1 MKAKAPAKPTRR
13 AAAAPA
19 VAAPPPP
26 AFWRRPEVLYPAG
39 LVMLG
44 LAIYSR
50 SLTGP
55 FLFDDTDLIES
66 SAIRARNIFIILTGP
81 RPLTNLSF
89 GSNYR
94 LTGFNPFAFH
104 VVSLVLHLVNTL
116 LLWGVVRR
124 LCELPA
130 VTTRLEPAGRRVLA
144 WAVPLLFLVSPV
156 QTESVAY
163 ISSRSELWKTGPY
176 LAALLV
182 FLSSWREA
190 RPWLAALLV
199 TFFYGCAVAGKE
211 DGLTLPIAIALLDY
225 LLASQCDWRR
235 MRRNWPV
242 YALLV
247 AVMVL
252 GAWVKVRPLLNVPSA
267 GFSLRDVTWHQYLFT
282 QFRMYFLYLR
292 LLLVPF
298 GLNADYDIALSRTL
312 LEHGSWLA
320 LAGLA
325 LLKGA
330 ALWFHRR
337 QPLAVFG
344 LFFFLLAL
352 APTSS
357 FYPLL
362 DYAAERRLYLPAA
375 GFFLAAVALLAA
387 RWGNRR
393 DLAVALGLVA
403 AVNAAG
409 AYNRNG
415 VWEDSLALW
424 QDTVEKSSQKWRV
437 WNNLG
442 REYSDRGRFEEATK
456 AYERAAELIPRRRH
470 ERLDVLSSLGSTYA
484 NRKMYPEAVKIYE
497 EGLKIDPGHP
507 RLLTNLAMTELRL
520 SRPAGWQHFE
530 QAIHGDPLAWEP
542 HFARGNFYY
551 QMGRYDDAI
560 KDYERVLQLLPSHPD
575 AQYNLNAARG
585 MKVRQEQQSP
595 GRGR

>member
-1 MKAKAPAKPTRR
+1 MKAKAVPPPTRR
-13 AAAAPA
+13 AAAAPL
-19 VAAPPPP
+19 PP

-39 LVMLG
+39 LVLLG

-89 GSNYR
+89 GFNYR

-124 LCELPA
+124 LCALPA

-176 LAALLV
+176 FAALLV

-225 LLASQCDWRR
+225 LLVSECDWRR

-267 GFSLRDVTWHQYLFT
+267 GFSLRDVTWQQYLFT
-282 QFRMYFLYLR
+282 QFRMYFLYLWR
-292 LLLVPF
+292 LVVPF
-298 GLNADYDIALSRTL
+298 GLNADYDIAASRTL
-312 LEHGSWLA
+312 VDHFSWLA
-320 LAGLA
+320 LAGLVM
-325 LLKGA
+325 LVGA
-330 ALWFHRR
+330 GLWFHRR

-344 LFFFLLAL
+344 VLLFLLAL

-375 GFFLAAVALLAA
+375 GFFLAAVTLLAA

-424 QDTVEKSSQKWRV
+424 QDTVEKSPQKWRV

-520 SRPAGWQHFE
+520 NRPTGWEHFE
-530 QAIHGDPLAWEP
+530 QAIHGDPVAWEP
-542 HFARGNFYY
+542 HLARGNFYY

-585 MKVRQEQQSP
+585 MKARQEQQSP

>member
-1 MKAKAPAKPTRR
+1 MKAKAVPQPTRR
-13 AAAAPA
+13 AAAAPL
-19 VAAPPPP
+19 PR
-26 AFWRRPEVLYPAG
+26 AFWQRPEVLYPAG
-39 LVMLG
+39 LVLLG

-66 SAIRARNIFIILTGP
+66 SVIRARNIFIILTGP

-89 GSNYR
+89 GFNYR

-116 LLWGVVRR
+116 LLWGVARR

-176 LAALLV
+176 FAALLV
-182 FLSSWREA
+182 FLSSWRET

-225 LLASQCDWRR
+225 LLVSQCEWRR

-267 GFSLRDVTWHQYLFT
+267 GFSLRDVTWQQYFFT
-282 QFRMYFLYLR
+282 QLRMYFLYLR

-298 GLNADYDIALSRTL
+298 GLNADYDIAPSRTL
-312 LEHGSWLA
+312 LDHFSWLA

-330 ALWFHRR
+330 GLWFHRR

-375 GFFLAAVALLAA
+375 GFFLAAVALLAE
-387 RWGNRR
+387 RWGHRR

-415 VWEDSLALW
+415 AWEDSLALW
-424 QDTVEKSSQKWRV
+424 QDTVEKSPEKWRA

-442 REYSDRGRFEEATK
+442 REYSDRQRFEEATK
-456 AYERAAELIPRRRH
+456 AYERAAELIPRRQH

-497 EGLKIDPGHP
+497 EGLKMDPGHP
-507 RLLTNLAMTELRL
+507 RLLTNLAMAELRL
-520 SRPAGWQHFE
+520 NRPAGWDHFE
-530 QAIHGDPLAWEP
+530 QAIHGDPMAWEP
-542 HFARGNFYY
+542 HLARGNFYY

-585 MKVRQEQQSP
+585 MKARQEQQNPSQA
-595 GRGR
+595 R